1 MMTATPPGGPAEVRL
16 PASQTERPEL
26 FVGHWQRSAGGERV
40 IVRNP
45 ATSEPVG
52 SAVLATPADID
63 RAVAT
68 ARSSF
73 DSGVWHSRSP
83 AERAEV
89 LERAADIL
97 ESQQDTL
104 ALLVTSELGCPLS
117 YSQRVHVPTP
127 IRVLRYYARH
137 IREFEFEDLRDD
149 GVHKSLVRRTPAGVV
164 AAITPWNGPISN
176 PMMKIA
182 PGLAAGCSMVVK
194 PPPETPLSA
203 YTIADA
209 LSLAGLPDGV
219 LSIAPADRA
228 VGEHLVTHP
237 LVDKV
242 AFTGSTAAGKRVMAL
257 CADRIARLTLELG
270 GKSAA
275 IVLDDADIAA
285 LVPALLPMSFMLNGQ
300 ACVAQSRV
308 LVSAAR
314 HDDLLDALAEAFGR
328 QRVGDPLD
336 TATDIG
342 PLVAERQRDRVEG
355 YVRLGRSE
363 GARLVVGGE
372 RPHFGSRLDRGW
384 FVSPTLFSD
393 VTNSMRVAREEIFGP
408 VVSVITYGPEDEAVA
423 IANDSPYGLS
433 GSVWSDDEQR
443 AIAVAQRLRTGM
455 VSINGRTQAF
465 GSPLGGF
472 KQSGMGREL
481 GPEGFDAYLEVQS
494 IAVAGRSLNERSYRL
509 VLPHLQQHVLD

>member
-1 MMTATPPGGPAEVRL
+1 
-16 PASQTERPEL
+16 
-26 FVGHWQRSAGGERV
+26 
-40 IVRNP
+40 
-45 ATSEPVG
+45 
-52 SAVLATPADID
+52 
-63 RAVAT
+63 
-68 ARSSF
+68 
-73 DSGVWHSRSP
+73 
-83 AERAEV
+83 
-89 LERAADIL
+89 
-97 ESQQDTL
+97 
-104 ALLVTSELGCPLS
+104 
-117 YSQRVHVPTP
+117 
-127 IRVLRYYARH
+127 
-137 IREFEFEDLRDD
+137 
-149 GVHKSLVRRTPAGVV
+149 
-164 AAITPWNGPISN
+164 
-176 PMMKIA
+176 
-182 PGLAAGCSMVVK
+182 
-194 PPPETPLSA
+194 
-203 YTIADA
+203 
-209 LSLAGLPDGV
+209 V
-219 LSIAPADRA
+219 LSIVPADRA

-314 HDDLLDALAEAFGR
+314 HDDLLDALADAFGR

-336 TATDIG
+336 MATDIG

-355 YVRLGRSE
+355 YVRLGREE

-433 GSVWSDDEQR
+433 GSVWSGDEQR
-443 AIAVAQRLRTGM
+443 AIKVAQRLRTGM

-472 KQSGMGREL
+472 KQSGVGREL

-494 IAVAGRSLNERSYRL
+494 IAVPG
-509 VLPHLQQHVLD
+509 